1 MDSSLKN
8 KILIIALTLSIS
20 LVFSGCE
27 IFPGVNINPIKE
39 KDGGVFKSIED
50 GRSWQQKVKIDEKNS
65 IASKNILCLAVDPK
79 DTKNIYAG
87 TKEDGIYKSADG
99 GETWFKIGDENGILN
114 PKCSVYDIAVDPKDK
129 NYIYAAVFQENK
141 GKVLKTSDG
150 GKEWR
155 EIYLSQAPKDIV
167 IDIELDFFDTRVIY
181 LASSNGGFFKSV
193 NYGSSWELKIFFEYS
208 IEKIVINPKNT
219 NTIWIIS
226 GNQIYKSDDRG
237 NNWQSFEEELKNA
250 GSSRELTS
258 LAIDRS
264 NSNYVYIGSSQGIF
278 KTNNGGSSWSKV
290 NIITPPQVV
299 PISDI
304 AVHPNN
310 SLIIY
315 YAAGSVLYK
324 SIDGGTTWTIHNLK
338 SGKTIKKILLD
349 PNNPEIIYLGMCE
362 NK

>member
-1 MDSSLKN
+1 M
-8 KILIIALTLSIS
+8 ATT
-20 LVFSGCE
+20 FSGCE
-27 IFPGVNINPIKE
+27 IFPGVDIDPVKE
-39 KDGGVFKSIED
+39 KDGGVFKSIN
-50 GRSWQQKVKIDEKNS
+50 GGHSWQQKVKIDEKHS
-65 IASKNILCLAVDPK
+65 IASKNILCLGIDSK

-87 TKEDGIYKSADG
+87 TKGNGIYKSADG
-99 GETWFKIGDENGILN
+99 GEVWFKINDENGILSA
-114 PKCSVYDIAVDPKDK
+114 KASVYDIAVDPKDNK
-129 NYIYAAVFQENK
+129 YIYAAIFQENR

-150 GKEWR
+150 GKKWR

-167 IDIELDFFDTRVIY
+167 TDIELDFFDTRVIY

-193 NYGSSWELKIFFEYS
+193 NYGSSWELKTFFEHS
-208 IEKIVINPKNT
+208 IEKNVINPKNAK
-219 NTIWIIS
+219 TIWIIS
-226 GNQIYKSDDRG
+226 GNQVYKSNDKG
-237 NNWQSFEEELKNA
+237 NNWQSLEEGLKNA
-250 GSSRELTS
+250 GSKRELTS

-264 NSNYVYIGSSQGIF
+264 NSNSVYIGSSQGIF
-278 KTNNGGSSWSKV
+278 KTNNGGSSWSQV

-324 SIDGGTTWTIHNLK
+324 SIDGGITWTIHNLR

-349 PNNPEIIYLGMCE
+349 PNNPEIIYLGMCK